1 MQNAHLQEDTLVI
14 APVLAFMGDNPR
26 ASEVVGHMTGYPN
39 KFCRQCMVS
48 FIELRLPF
56 VWLYMYVH

>member
-1 MQNAHLQEDTLVI
+1 MI